1 MDNNI
6 VLYELEDCP
15 HCRGVGQLIHEGG
28 WCCYVE
34 CLDCGAQ
41 TTFVDYDD
49 AGSKEGAEQ
58 AVVNLW
64 NYGKVIRIERG
75 EYDGGRHARRSGA
88 CLRIRV
94 F

>member
-1 MDNNI
+1 MDNNV

-75 EYDGGRHARRSGA
+75 E
-88 CLRIRV
+88 
-94 F
+94 